1 MIQQRLDIIFMK
13 SKNFDILRKDWIPYF
28 NCENDK
34 IWRGKFDHFY
44 NMSNF
49 NSALSPGLIVKMTN
63 SLVKEV
69 RVGIAAF
76 RSGINL
82 QTRFK
87 KKNDQINLILRHYL
101 DLQEDY
107 VINRLNKVNF
117 TKKEK
122 EWIDVVKTRIPRFY
136 KLEAK
141 TIHFNYFE
149 LEIIRRTMTENLE
162 GFFSS
167 KIKNLTFAANVK
179 VYPYLNQVVSV
190 RIIICKIY
198 RISEEDILP
207 EHIKEYKED
216 YELREKA
223 IEEEEDSFDNELL
236 EENNG
241 KKVDENSK
249 SNDVIDIKDEN
260 KITKD
265 SNDISNKENTNDK
278 LLSNK

>member
-1 MIQQRLDIIFMK
+1 
-13 SKNFDILRKDWIPYF
+13 
-28 NCENDK
+28 
-34 IWRGKFDHFY
+34 
-44 NMSNF
+44 
-49 NSALSPGLIVKMTN
+49 MTN

-69 RVGIAAF
+69 RVGVAAY

-87 KKNDQINLILRHYL
+87 KKNDQINLLIRNYL
-101 DLQEDY
+101 DLQEDF

-117 TKKEK
+117 LKKEK
-122 EWIDVVKTRIPRFY
+122 EWIDMIKTRIPRFY

-149 LEIIRRTMTENLE
+149 LEVIRRTMTENLE
-162 GFFSS
+162 SYFGS
-167 KIKNLTFAANVK
+167 KIKNLMFAANAK
-179 VYPYLNQVVSV
+179 IYPYLNQVVSV

-207 EHIKEYKED
+207 EHLKEYKED

-236 EENNG
+236 ENDSN
-241 KKVDENSK
+241 KKVEESNK
-249 SNDVIDIKDEN
+249 SLDIDDNKDEN

-265 SNDISNKENTNDK
+265 SNENKENTKEK
-278 LLSNK
+278 LLSDK